1 MKGKFAGLLS
11 AALLLCLIPITAS
24 ASDSARSAQ
33 PVTPLE
39 ITAVPDGD
47 QATVFVRAET
57 GPDKLYQLI
66 AAAYDG
72 EGRLLSTGMKS
83 VGFSPDLS
91 AQTFSIDLDHC
102 ARAESYKAFF
112 LAADGSF
119 QPVSAAV
126 STHDRRAA
134 LTSGH
139 PVGNCWQVSYFLPDG
154 PSDRYI
160 IHGLTG
166 QRLDNGYI
174 RLTLD
179 FQGPAGMHILAIDP
193 PDGDLFWLDGG
204 GVTGARQSFAFDLPP
219 EKLRVCDEISI
230 LFYSENSEEKYVLVV
245 RPAEVLQEAEARSLL
260 FAVDENGAPY
270 VSYLDVNGVPE
281 DAALSHIYLTAPD
294 GGEAWLGGYAAT
306 TNWAKLHCWTLEAG
320 TYQGSQISYLNS
332 QYEEIGSYLSD
343 VKVVVQPVE
352 KQISCSSASYERIDS
367 RCVFTFT
374 GLRPYD
380 SLYTVALYD
389 EAGRNFTQWNDCADA
404 SGQLRMEFDASALPD
419 GQIFCEISGNG
430 DFWVSSDG
438 RLMTCTVYQPTERF
452 PVGQPVG
459 DCWSVPYDLWS
470 GPSDQYTIYG
480 LTAQQLSSGY
490 TRFTVEYQG
499 EAGVYIDAFSP
510 PHGELFLLYGGRVD
524 GTRQHFSFDLSP
536 EDISACD
543 EVVIQFYG
551 ETEKRYAFSF
561 DPSLRIE

>member
-1 MKGKFAGLLS
+1 MKGKFAVLLS

-24 ASDSARSAQ
+24 ASDGARSTQ

-47 QATVFVRAET
+47 RATVFVRAET
-57 GPDKLYQLI
+57 GPDEVYQLV

-72 EGRLLSTGMKS
+72 EGRLLSTDMKS
-83 VGFSPDLS
+83 VGFSPNLP
-91 AQTFSIDLDHC
+91 AQTFSIGLDHC
-102 ARAESYKAFF
+102 AEAKSYKAFF
-112 LAADGSF
+112 LTADGSF

-126 STHDRRAA
+126 STNDRRAA

-160 IHGLTG
+160 IHSLTG

-179 FQGPAGMHILAIDP
+179 FQGPAGMYIHAIDP
-193 PDGDLFWLDGG
+193 PHGDLFGLGSAE
-204 GVTGARQSFAFDLPP
+204 VTGARQSFSFDLPP
-219 EKLRVCDEISI
+219 EKLRACEEVSI
-230 LFYSENSEEKYVLVV
+230 LFYGENSEEKYVLVV
-245 RPAEVLQEAEARSLL
+245 RPAKVLQEAEARNLL
-260 FAVDENGAPY
+260 FAVDETGTPY

-281 DAALSHIYLTAPD
+281 DAILSHIYLTAPD
-294 GGEAWLGGYAAT
+294 GEEAWLGGYTAT
-306 TNWAKLHCWTLEAG
+306 ANWSELHCHTLEAG
-320 TYQGSQISYLNS
+320 TYQGAHIYYLNG
-332 QYEEIGSYLSD
+332 QYKEIGSYLSD

-352 KQISCSSASYERIDS
+352 KQISCSSASYEYIGS

-380 SLYTVALYD
+380 SLYTVSLYD
-389 EAGRNFTQWNDCADA
+389 QAGQCFIQWNNYADA
-404 SGQLRMEFDASALPD
+404 SGQIRMEFDASILPK

-430 DFWVSSDG
+430 DFRVSPNG
-438 RLMTCTVYQPTERF
+438 RIMACTVYQPTDRF

-499 EAGVYIDAFSP
+499 EAGVYIDAFDP
-510 PHGELFLLYGGRVD
+510 PNGDLFLLYGGKVD